1 MSVHAA
7 WGSATDCGPYRRLN
21 EDALL
26 AYPPLFVVADGMGGH
41 DAGEVASRIAIEEA
55 SSLAGRPVVTA
66 DDVHVVVR
74 AISARVRE
82 AVPAGRTVGTTFA
95 GVGLATHD
103 GGSYWLV
110 FNIGDSRVYRF
121 ADGALS
127 QISVDHSV
135 VQELVD
141 RGVIA
146 PQEAHR
152 HPDRHVITRAIG
164 TGPDP
169 DPDYWLLPVG
179 SDDRMLVCSDGLT
192 DELADDELAAVLAD
206 VADPQVA
213 AEALVDAA
221 VRRGGRDN
229 VTAIVVDVATARSV
243 DADSTAQGA
252 ERRAAAKPWD
262 ELSDGSTNPRAS
274 RARVPEVDR

>member
-1 MSVHAA
+1 MHTA

-41 DAGEVASRIAIEEA
+41 DAGEIAARIAIEEA
-55 SSLAGRPVVTA
+55 SALAGRPVVTA
-66 DDVHVVVR
+66 DDVHLVVR
-74 AISARVRE
+74 AISTRVRE
-82 AVPAGRTVGTTFA
+82 SVPEGRTVGTTFA
-95 GVGLATHD
+95 GVGLASHD

-110 FNIGDSRVYRF
+110 FNIGDSRVYRY
-121 ADGALS
+121 AEQQLA

-141 RGVIA
+141 GGLIRA
-146 PQEAHR
+146 AEAAA

-179 SDDRMLVCSDGLT
+179 PADRMLVCSDGLT
-192 DELADDELAAVLAD
+192 DVLAD
-206 VADPQVA
+206 PEIAALLGAEPDPQAA
-213 AEALVDAA
+213 AERLVDEAI
-221 VRRGGRDN
+221 RRGSRDN
-229 VTAIVVDVATARSV
+229 VTVVVVDVATAHAV
-243 DADSTAQGA
+243 AVDSTAEA
-252 ERRAAAKPWD
+252 VPRAAQRPWD
-262 ELSDGSTNPRAS
+262 EQTDGSTNPRAS
-274 RARVPEVDR
+274 RNRVPEVDR